1 MIIHVVR
8 FFSPHIGGNENQAYR
23 LLQELRTSSPY
34 TYEVVTYRYSS
45 KLPKR
50 ELLNNIC
57 VNRVGRFCNIV
68 NRLRSIDNRYCRILS
83 GLLEEIDVVLSTYL
97 YLSKHKDNTELIHVH
112 QATTVALAAYLI
124 YSRYRIP
131 YLIKDATTDGLS
143 YWNMWPFGHI
153 IQKKLVSTAYWV
165 AMTQMIHLKLTERG
179 VSEDRLFN
187 VPNGISQDKCLVK
200 GNYQENRRI
209 LFIGNFDQGQIKG
222 LDILI
227 KAFILLYKK
236 DQRVTI
242 WIVGRGDKDDMLNL
256 MKEEGIPPTA
266 YLFIGEN
273 KSLIDLYQQCNVF
286 VLSSRAEGFSNS
298 LLEAIAYGMP
308 CVTTAVSSGKDLIVD
323 GYNGRVVPVGD
334 SQNLANA
341 IEFCF
346 ENPILVREW
355 GARSKERVRTYYTF
369 NIVSDKYLDVYQ
381 RIMK

>member
-1 MIIHVVR
+1 M
-8 FFSPHIGGNENQAYR
+8 
-23 LLQELRTSSPY
+23 
-34 TYEVVTYRYSS
+34 
-45 KLPKR
+45 
-50 ELLNNIC
+50 
-57 VNRVGRFCNIV
+57 
-68 NRLRSIDNRYCRILS
+68 LS
-83 GLLEEIDVVLSTYL
+83 
-97 YLSKHKDNTELIHVH
+97 
-112 QATTVALAAYLI
+112 
-124 YSRYRIP
+124 
-131 YLIKDATTDGLS
+131 
-143 YWNMWPFGHI
+143 
-153 IQKKLVSTAYWV
+153 
-165 AMTQMIHLKLTERG
+165 
-179 VSEDRLFN
+179 
-187 VPNGISQDKCLVK
+187 
-200 GNYQENRRI
+200 
-209 LFIGNFDQGQIKG
+209 
-222 LDILI
+222 
-227 KAFILLYKK
+227 
-236 DQRVTI
+236 
-242 WIVGRGDKDDMLNL
+242 L

-334 SQNLANA
+334 SQKLANA